1 MPSRSH
7 NPKLPDSTPDSSASD
22 GSVTDDSVS
31 DGSVSDDSAPRDERP
46 ELDLGQFLPYRL
58 NSLADR
64 ISQALSRI
72 YGERFGITIAE
83 WRVLA
88 WLSHR
93 EELTAKQI
101 GEHTRMDKAKVS
113 RAIQAL
119 ESRALIR
126 RTQSAQ
132 DQRVHYLHLTQE
144 GEALLSELIPQARA
158 WETELL
164 ATLSSG
170 EYRDLL
176 NTMSK
181 LERQLTRLER

>member
-1 MPSRSH
+1 MPSS
-7 NPKLPDSTPDSSASD
+7 PDDAATPA
-22 GSVTDDSVS
+22 
-31 DGSVSDDSAPRDERP
+31 APREEASADARP
-46 ELDLGQFLPYRL
+46 KLDLGVFLPYRL

-93 EELTAKQI
+93 EALTAKQI

-113 RAIQAL
+113 RAIQGL
-119 ESRALIR
+119 EGRSLIR

-132 DQRVHYLHLTQE
+132 DQRVQYLHLTRE
-144 GEALLSELIPQARA
+144 GEEMLGELIPQAHA
-158 WETELL
+158 WEAELV

-181 LERQLTRLER
+181 LERQLARLER